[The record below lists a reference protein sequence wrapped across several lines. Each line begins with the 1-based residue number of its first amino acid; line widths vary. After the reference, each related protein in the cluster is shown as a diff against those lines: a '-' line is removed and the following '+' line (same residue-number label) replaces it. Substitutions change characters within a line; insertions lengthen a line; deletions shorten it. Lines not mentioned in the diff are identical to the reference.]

1 MNLYHKNG
9 DDQFVSYNRIWL
21 FISDFPAK
29 KTFLVDEETNQNNNT
44 FLGRI
49 FDPVFFNSQ
58 TTKTNAK
65 ISKTQ

>member
-1 MNLYHKNG
+1 MEM
-9 DDQFVSYNRIWL
+9 RIWL

-44 FLGRI
+44 FLARI